1 MRLEITGLFD
11 IVGSQSTKPLLPVDR
26 MTPETTGLF
35 DIVGAQSTKPL
46 KRFPEVKRGV

>member
-1 MRLEITGLFD
+1 
-11 IVGSQSTKPLLPVDR
+11 